1 MENETGAGG
10 GGGGIKAGSGIEAG
24 CGIDADGCDVE
35 AAGCASDDSRARG
48 TRLTADELE
57 VSGGNERSSSRLG
70 AAAMGLS

>member
-48 TRLTADELE
+48 TRLAADELE
-57 VSGGNERSSSRLG
+57 ASDGKAISSWRPG
-70 AAAMGLS
+70 VAAGFS